1 MNYRHH
7 PLLAV
12 SSSHTHTHT
21 HTAFAMLST
30 RLKPNPVSEYQSV
43 RDVRMSETDT
53 LRTSDRHEEINLE
66 MDMWMIRNRLA
77 ATAAGFIAHLTLS
90 LSRSDTLARG
100 QPDGCYH
107 FLSWTMRIN
116 RFCFTTLKTKC
127 YTIFIGFFLSW
138 VFHYAIPIVSDY
150 TIIQI
155 LGSNFLN

>member
-1 MNYRHH
+1 MLSLIMNYRHH

-12 SSSHTHTHT
+12 SSSHTHT

-77 ATAAGFIAHLTLS
+77 ATAAGIYCTFNSLS
-90 LSRSDTLARG
+90 LAQTHWQEAN
-100 QPDGCYH
+100 Q
-107 FLSWTMRIN
+107 TAA
-116 RFCFTTLKTKC
+116 TTSC
-127 YTIFIGFFLSW
+127 
-138 VFHYAIPIVSDY
+138 
-150 TIIQI
+150 
-155 LGSNFLN
+155 LGR

>member
-1 MNYRHH
+1 MLPLIMNYRHH

-12 SSSHTHTHT
+12 SSSHTHT

-90 LSRSDTLARG
+90 LSLRHTGKRPTRRLLPLPVLDDEDKSLLFYNT
-100 QPDGCYH
+100 
-107 FLSWTMRIN
+107 
-116 RFCFTTLKTKC
+116 
-127 YTIFIGFFLSW
+127 
-138 VFHYAIPIVSDY
+138 
-150 TIIQI
+150 
-155 LGSNFLN
+155 